1 MVMEFVI
8 GGDLFFQIEKSEKF
22 PESQARFYAAEIICA
37 LQFLHEKGIIYRFI
51 YKLIFNQKQKKS
63 I

>member
-37 LQFLHEKGIIYRFI
+37 LQFLHQKGIIYRFI
-51 YKLIFNQKQKKS
+51 
-63 I
+63 